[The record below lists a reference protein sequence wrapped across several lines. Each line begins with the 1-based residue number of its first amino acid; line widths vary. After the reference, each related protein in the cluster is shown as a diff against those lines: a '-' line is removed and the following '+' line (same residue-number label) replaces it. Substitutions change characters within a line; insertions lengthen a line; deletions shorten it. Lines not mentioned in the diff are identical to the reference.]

1 MREII
6 DHLKLKEI
14 DISMPR
20 PRNLLHG
27 HREIITYFRISDGVF
42 GEYVEDFDDEDEEN
56 EDEDK
61 PLKEYTEDCI
71 HISTRA
77 PMTAEN
83 SFRNRRLL
91 TYTRREW
98 GNRWAQAHLTSFS

>member
-20 PRNLLHG
+20 PRNLING
-27 HREIITYFRISDGVF
+27 QRELATYFRISDGIF
-42 GEYVEDFDDEDEEN
+42 GEYVEDFDDEDEENEDEDEEN

-91 TYTRREW
+91 TYTRRE
-98 GNRWAQAHLTSFS
+98 